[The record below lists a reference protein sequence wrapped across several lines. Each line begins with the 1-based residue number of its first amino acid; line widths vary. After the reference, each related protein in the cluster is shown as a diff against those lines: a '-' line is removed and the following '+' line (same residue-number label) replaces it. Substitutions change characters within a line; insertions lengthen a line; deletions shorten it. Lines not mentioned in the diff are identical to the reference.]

1 MKVFHKAAS
10 IEDMHEAAIEDGV
23 YVIRDYI
30 EGQALKNLHD
40 QVLSEIKRK
49 GGQNPFGRNLRGPS
63 LSQYKKESAIYETF
77 SAPWMKELYLRLTNG
92 KSKGYGLSVYANHDY
107 IISDELARFGW
118 LHFDRTPS
126 WKYFIYLNDIDESS
140 GAFSIVQKSHLLGS
154 QLFQQAW
161 SENRNYENVKNRIEL
176 DYPDIYEEVDVVPI
190 EAPAGTLI
198 AFDTNCFHRGGL
210 ILEEGKERIV
220 VRLNSYK

>member
-1 MKVFHKAAS
+1 M
-10 IEDMHEAAIEDGV
+10 
-23 YVIRDYI
+23 
-30 EGQALKNLHD
+30 
-40 QVLSEIKRK
+40 
-49 GGQNPFGRNLRGPS
+49 
-63 LSQYKKESAIYETF
+63 
-77 SAPWMKELYLRLTNG
+77 
-92 KSKGYGLSVYANHDY
+92 
-107 IISDELARFGW
+107 
-118 LHFDRTPS
+118 
-126 WKYFIYLNDIDESS
+126 
-140 GAFSIVQKSHLLGS
+140 LGS
-154 QLFQQAW
+154 QLLHQAW